1 MSILVLG
8 ANGGVGKQ
16 IVAKLKE
23 ENKEVSAAYR
33 KDDQVDKA
41 IGEGYDA
48 RNVDVEKHEIDELA
62 DKFKDIDQLVFSVGS
77 GGSTGDDKT
86 IIVDLDGAVKAIEAS
101 KKAGVKHFVMVS
113 TYDSNREAFDSRK
126 DLKPYTIAKHY
137 ADNHLRDSGLKYT
150 LVHPGTLENGPG
162 TGNVDIAEHFDGGG
176 SVPREDVASVIVD
189 VLGNEK
195 FQGGEFQVI
204 SGSEPIEDALNNYY
218 QIKR

>member
-16 IVAKLKE
+16 IVSKLKE

-48 RNVDVEKHEIDELA
+48 RNVDVEKDEIEKLA
-62 DKFKDIDQLVFSVGS
+62 DKFKGFDQVVFSVGS
-77 GGSTGDDKT
+77 GGNTGDDKT
-86 IIVDLDGAVKAIEAS
+86 IIIDLDGAVKAIEAS

-113 TYDSNREAFDSRK
+113 TYDSSREAFDSVPE
-126 DLKPYTIAKHY
+126 LKAYTIAKHY
-137 ADNHLRDSGLKYT
+137 ADNHLRDSGLFHT
-150 LVHPGTLENGPG
+150 IVHPGALENGPG
-162 TGNVDIAEHFDGGG
+162 TGNVDIAKHFDGGG

-189 VLGNEK
+189 VLENEK

-204 SGSEPIEDALNNYY
+204 SGSEPIEDALENFYKK
-218 QIKR
+218 Q

>member
-16 IVAKLKE
+16 IVSKLKE

-48 RNVDVEKHEIDELA
+48 RNVDVEKDEIEKLA
-62 DKFKDIDQLVFSVGS
+62 DKFKGFDQVVFSVGS
-77 GGSTGDDKT
+77 GGNTGDDKT
-86 IIVDLDGAVKAIEAS
+86 IIIDLDGAVKAIEAS
-101 KKAGVKHFVMVS
+101 KKASVKHFVMVS
-113 TYDSNREAFDSRK
+113 TYDSSREAFDSVPE
-126 DLKPYTIAKHY
+126 LKAYTIAKHY
-137 ADNHLRDSGLKYT
+137 ADNHLRDSGLFHT
-150 LVHPGTLENGPG
+150 IVHPGALENGPG
-162 TGNVDIAEHFDGGG
+162 TGNVDIAKHFDGGG

-189 VLGNEK
+189 VLENEK

-204 SGSEPIEDALNNYY
+204 SGSEPIEDALENFYKK
-218 QIKR
+218 Q